1 MKSKAFIRKLLPAW
15 LLGIYHWVA
24 SFGAVIIY
32 GWPARSLLVVG
43 VTGTKGKTTTANMIW
58 HILQS
63 AGLNT
68 GLISTAQV
76 AIGQEVKLNDLKM
89 TMPSRFKL
97 QRLFRQMVRANCRY
111 VVVETSSEGLAQ
123 WRHLGIPYRLAV
135 FTNLSPE
142 HIESHGSYVNYRAAK
157 GKLFARLASLSRI
170 KKDLTFPVTAII
182 NLDDAAADYFLHFKV
197 KRRWGYSLRSS
208 SDARVSSVI
217 RAQVDNFDLV
227 SARIRLPGQAL
238 TLAVGGE
245 FNIYNALAA
254 VSVGLA
260 LGLPLPVI
268 IQALEK
274 YRGTPG
280 RMEFVEQGQP
290 FRVVVDY
297 AHTANSLEQVYKTLK
312 PYGRLLAV
320 LGACGGGRDKAKRPV
335 LGQLA
340 AEQAA
345 KVWITNEDPYDENPE
360 QIMAAVAA
368 GAEAFGKVN
377 GQDLFIV
384 SDRRRAI
391 SEALKAA
398 GSGDIV
404 VITGK
409 GSEQWLCVADNQK
422 IPWDDRLVVKE
433 ELARI
438 GFSV

>member
-1 MKSKAFIRKLLPAW
+1 MRIKIFIRRLLPAW

-32 GWPARSLLVVG
+32 GWPARSLFVIG
-43 VTGTKGKTTTANMIW
+43 VTGTKGKTTTATMIW

-63 AGLNT
+63 AGFKT
-68 GLISTAQV
+68 GLISTAKV
-76 AIGQEVKLNDLKM
+76 AVGQEVKLNDLKM
-89 TMPSRFKL
+89 TMPGRFKL
-97 QRLFRQMVRANCRY
+97 QRLFKQMVRANCRY

-123 WRHLGIPYRLAV
+123 WRHLGLVYRLAV

-142 HIESHGSYVNYRAAK
+142 HIESHGSYVKYRAAK
-157 GKLFARLASLSRI
+157 GKLFAGLASWSG
-170 KKDLTFPVTAII
+170 TEEVGAFPATAII
-182 NLDDAAADYFLHFKV
+182 NLDDAAADYFLQFKI
-197 KRRWGYSLRSS
+197 KRPWGYSLRAA

-217 RAQVDNFDLV
+217 RAQVDSFDLV
-227 SARIRLPGQAL
+227 SAKIRLAGRSL

-245 FNIYNALAA
+245 FNIYNSLAA

-274 YRGTPG
+274 YTGTPG

-312 PYGRLLAV
+312 PYGRLLVV
-320 LGACGGGRDKAKRPV
+320 LGACGGGRDKAKRPL

-340 AEQAA
+340 AKLAA
-345 KVWITNEDPYDENPE
+345 KVWITNEDPYDEDPE
-360 QIMAAVAA
+360 QIMAAVAG
-368 GAEAFGKVN
+368 GAAAFGKIN
-377 GQDLFIV
+377 GQDLFVV
-384 SDRRRAI
+384 SDRRLAIGQALRA
-391 SEALKAA
+391 AVA
-398 GSGDIV
+398 GDIV

-409 GSEQWLCVADNQK
+409 GSEQWLCVADNKK
-422 IPWDDRLVVKE
+422 IPWDDRLVVKK
-433 ELARI
+433 ELTKI